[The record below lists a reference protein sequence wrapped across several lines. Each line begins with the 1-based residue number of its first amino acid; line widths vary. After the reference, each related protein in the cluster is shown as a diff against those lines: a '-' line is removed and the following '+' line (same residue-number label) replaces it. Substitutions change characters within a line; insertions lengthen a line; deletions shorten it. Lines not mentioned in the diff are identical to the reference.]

1 MLSILQIIEGERER
15 RREGEKK
22 EKRKEEGRKERKR
35 RKKERKENLIHIAF
49 WFIDMGHYLLSLK

>member
-22 EKRKEEGRKERKR
+22 EKRKEEGRKERE
-35 RKKERKENLIHIAF
+35 KKERKKGKLNSHCFLV
-49 WFIDMGHYLLSLK
+49 Y